1 MSPHQRCD
9 ARGGDRKARFV
20 QTAERH
26 AGLSQFAAPF
36 LSSRQPAGEVLP
48 PPRGSRKHHQD
59 FKRRTTRAGRRKDV
73 RMKRMP
79 QRAGPGT
86 S

>member
-26 AGLSQFAAPF
+26 AGLSQFTAPF
-36 LSSRQPAGEVLP
+36 LSSRQPAGEVPAAAARQPQP
-48 PPRGSRKHHQD
+48 PPKTSAQD
-59 FKRRTTRAGRRKDV
+59 NTGGKDGRTDG
-73 RMKRMP
+73 
-79 QRAGPGT
+79 
-86 S
+86 